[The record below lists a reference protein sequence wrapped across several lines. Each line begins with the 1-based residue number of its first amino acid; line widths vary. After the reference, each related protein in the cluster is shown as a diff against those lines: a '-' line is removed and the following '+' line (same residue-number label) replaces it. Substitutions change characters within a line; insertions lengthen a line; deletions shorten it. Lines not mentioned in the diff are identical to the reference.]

1 VSDSPFPTDPAR
13 AAAHEAR
20 AGDAPAIRA
29 AALDGLG
36 AESGHVVPAERAA
49 EVVERFDLLD
59 VDALMLLLLDDA
71 RTLADPPM
79 SGYWVGIVGRESDTG
94 DLVLGGNLEFPGT
107 HLGTTVHGEG
117 FVMTRAY
124 QRGTSIATLALNRA
138 HPCAHCRQ
146 YISEFAASADLTL
159 IDTLG
164 HRLSLADIYP
174 WPFAPS
180 ALGEVGAVPGIDHHP
195 DLAIA
200 DARRAE
206 QALPD
211 GARTALLAAGR
222 RAWTPYS
229 GCPSAAV
236 VQVADGS
243 LWSGAAVESV
253 AFNPTMPPLQSALIA
268 ARAHGHAWAD
278 IRAAWLGTTVGGD
291 VDMTRSAADLLA
303 VIAPDSPLTVVDWRP

>member
-1 VSDSPFPTDPAR
+1 VSASPFPTDPAR

-20 AGDAPAIRA
+20 RDQAPTIRSA
-29 AALDGLG
+29 TLDGLG
-36 AESGHVVPAERAA
+36 ASSGHVVPAARVA
-49 EVVERFDLLD
+49 EVVDEFDLGD

-79 SGYWVGIVGRESDTG
+79 SGYWVGIVGLERDTG

-117 FVMTRAY
+117 FVMTRAF
-124 QRGTSIATLALNRA
+124 QRGTSVATLALNRA

-146 YISEFAASADLTL
+146 YISEFAASTDLTL

-164 HRLSLADIYP
+164 HRLSLSDIYP

-180 ALGEVGAVPGIDHHP
+180 ALGEVGAAPGAVNWPNLTGDGP
-195 DLAIA
+195 D
-200 DARRAE
+200 D
-206 QALPD
+206 
-211 GARTALLAAGR
+211 LLEAGR

-236 VQVADGS
+236 VETHDGRRFA
-243 LWSGAAVESV
+243 GPAVESV
-253 AFNPTMPPLQSALIA
+253 AFNPSMPPVQSALVA
-268 ARAHGHAWAD
+268 ARAHGYPWSD
-278 IRAAWLGTTVGGD
+278 IRSVWLGTTVGGD
-291 VDMTRSAADLLA
+291 VDMTRSTRELLT
-303 VIAPDSPLTVVDWRP
+303 VIAPAATLHVVDWRP

>member
-1 VSDSPFPTDPAR
+1 MSESPFPTDPTR

-20 AGDAPAIRA
+20 SADAPAIRA
-29 AALDGLG
+29 AALDGL
-36 AESGHVVPAERAA
+36 AAASGHVVPAERAA
-49 EVVERFDLLD
+49 EVVERFGLTD

-71 RTLADPPM
+71 RTLADPPI
-79 SGYWVGIVGRESDTG
+79 SGYWVGIVGREHETG
-94 DLVLGGNLEFPGT
+94 DLVLGGNLEFPGA

-117 FVMTRAY
+117 FVMTRAF

-180 ALGEVGAVPGIDHHP
+180 ALGEVGAVPGVDHHP
-195 DLAIA
+195 TLGVTDADLPG
-200 DARRAE
+200 DVHS
-206 QALPD
+206 ALVE
-211 GARTALLAAGR
+211 AGR

-229 GCPSAAV
+229 GCPSAV
-236 VQVADGS
+236 VLRMSDDTV
-243 LWSGAAVESV
+243 WSGSAVESV

-268 ARAHGHAWAD
+268 ARAHGYAWSD
-278 IRAAWLGTTVGGD
+278 IGAAWLGTTVGGD
-291 VDMTRSAADLLA
+291 VDMTRSTTDLLT
-303 VIAPDSPLTVVDWRP
+303 VIAPNAHLTVVDWRP

>member
-1 VSDSPFPTDPAR
+1 VSDSPFPTDPTR
-13 AAAHEAR
+13 AAAHQAR
-20 AGDAPAIRA
+20 SADAPAIRA

-36 AESGHVVPAERAA
+36 AATGHVVPAARAA
-49 EVVERFDLLD
+49 EVIERFGLTD
-59 VDALMLLLLDDA
+59 VEALMLLLLDDA
-71 RTLADPPM
+71 RTLADPPI
-79 SGYWVGIVGRESDTG
+79 SGYWVGIVGLEQDTG

-146 YISEFAASADLTL
+146 YISEFAASAGLTL

-180 ALGEVGAVPGIDHHP
+180 ALGEMGAVPGIDHNP
-195 DLAIA
+195 NLDVTGVDLRDDVHA
-200 DARRAE
+200 
-206 QALPD
+206 ALVD
-211 GARTALLAAGR
+211 AGR

-229 GCPSAAV
+229 GCPSAV
-236 VQVADGS
+236 VLEMSDDTS
-243 LWSGAAVESV
+243 WSGAAVESV

-268 ARAHGHAWAD
+268 ARAHGYAWSD
-278 IRAAWLGTTVGGD
+278 IRAAWLGTTLGGD
-291 VDMTRSAADLLA
+291 VDMSRPTVDLLA
-303 VIAPDSPLTVVDWRP
+303 VIAPDAVLTVVDWRP

>member
-1 VSDSPFPTDPAR
+1 MSDSPFPTDPAR
-13 AAAHEAR
+13 AAAYEAR
-20 AGDAPAIRA
+20 RDEAPTIRA
-29 AALDGLG
+29 ATLDGLG
-36 AESGHVVPAERAA
+36 ATSGHVVPAARVTD
-49 EVVERFDLLD
+49 VVERFGLAD

-79 SGYWVGIVGRESDTG
+79 SGYWVGIVGLERDTG

-124 QRGTSIATLALNRA
+124 QRGTSISTLALNRA

-146 YISEFAASADLTL
+146 YISEFAASAGLTL

-180 ALGEVGAVPGIDHHP
+180 ALGEVGAVPGIVHWPTLTGDGP
-195 DLAIA
+195 D
-200 DARRAE
+200 D
-206 QALPD
+206 
-211 GARTALLAAGR
+211 LLEAGR

-229 GCPSAAV
+229 GSPSAAV
-236 VQVADGS
+236 VETDDGRRFA
-243 LWSGAAVESV
+243 GQAVESV

-268 ARAHGHAWAD
+268 ARAHGYAWAD

-291 VDMTRSAADLLA
+291 VDMTRTTAELLT
-303 VIAPDSPLTVVDWRP
+303 VIAPDAPLTVVDWRP